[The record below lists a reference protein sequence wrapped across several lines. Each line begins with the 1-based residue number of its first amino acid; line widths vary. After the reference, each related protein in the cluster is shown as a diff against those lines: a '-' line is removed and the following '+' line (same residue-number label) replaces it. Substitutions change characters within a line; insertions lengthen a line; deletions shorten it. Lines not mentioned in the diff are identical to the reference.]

1 MTKARLA
8 ADFETM
14 IRSAFDVLYAESAD
28 SGRVVAMSLHPYII
42 GVPHRIGA
50 LDRALQ
56 YVMSHDG
63 VWSATGGE
71 IADWILSG
79 EATGG

>member
-50 LDRALQ
+50 LDHALQ
-56 YVMSHDG
+56 
-63 VWSATGGE
+63 
-71 IADWILSG
+71 
-79 EATGG
+79 